1 MKKKNVISML
11 FYDAAPVAVAL
22 VMTSLWSLFV
32 VPALSINLITQ
43 QAMGAATSSSS
54 DNITR
59 STSATSI
66 TTTTN
71 ASTITLGKPIFTEY
85 DRDNK

>member
-1 MKKKNVISML
+1 MIRPKQIQLLNANV
-11 FYDAAPVAVAL
+11 AAA
-22 VMTSLWSLFV
+22 
-32 VPALSINLITQ
+32 
-43 QAMGAATSSSS
+43 SSSS

-71 ASTITLGKPIFTEY
+71 ATTITLGKPIFTEN
-85 DRDNK
+85 DKETISKPVVINGTHG